1 MTMASDQIGEGD
13 VKASINMIM
22 ILDTTDGA
30 FLSDQQMK
38 WNLEVRLVSI
48 PVVME
53 SWPGYAEM
61 QGMRYTHT
69 LLIVSN

>member
-38 WNLEVRLVSI
+38 WNLEVRLVLV

-53 SWPGYAEM
+53 S
-61 QGMRYTHT
+61 
-69 LLIVSN
+69 